1 MATKAEILQG
11 LNDQQKD
18 VVTNYNGKIS
28 LEAIP
33 GSGKTF
39 TMVSTI
45 QYMLKDGV
53 LPSRILAFTFTRKAA
68 NELRERVRAAVGV
81 DVDKVMICTYHSFC
95 GRLLRGCAS
104 YVGRTSTFSIY
115 DEDDKKKVLDEI
127 IKQYF
132 KNMGLSAM
140 KYGLVASYISKFK
153 LDNLS
158 PAEVKLYR
166 TGSSYERACGFI
178 YEAYENKMKEMN
190 AFDFDDLP
198 FFAYRIVKSNP
209 EVLEAVVNRFDYIM
223 SDENQ
228 DSNRQNLDFILL
240 LGSKAQNIIMVG
252 DTDQSIYKFR
262 GADVE
267 NVINVIEREGFT
279 TKFLS
284 TNYRSTQVIVRA
296 ADSVIKN
303 NKNRITKDSDTINE
317 YGEKI
322 DVVYTHNNA
331 TESEYICKKIQAL
344 MEKDTSLRYSD
355 FCVLARTQHQIGRLE
370 EQFLLSH
377 IPFRSKGQ
385 VPFYCRAE
393 IKDILAYLKFAY
405 NEHDL
410 VSLARIINVP
420 KRGIGPAALKNLL
433 EQLQNNKLSD
443 IIGCDSMG
451 ANYKHFTKKQQIS
464 LRDFIK
470 LVDELKNLISNN
482 SKPAD
487 VVNCIVNN
495 INYKEHLKSTVK
507 VAETLEEKLTNIEQL
522 KLIAATYDSIEAFLT
537 NATLDEPELELEK
550 DALNKVSLMTMHSS
564 KGLEFKVVFIAGAHD
579 ESVPFVKSHDNP
591 DAIQE
596 ERRLMYV
603 SMTRAEKKLIIT
615 CPRVITGQLEI
626 QKTVVPS
633 RFLKEIPE
641 DYIAKYKY

>member
-1 MATKAEILQG
+1 MATKAEILKG

-18 VVTNYNGKIS
+18 VVMNYNGKIS

-81 DVDKVMICTYHSFC
+81 DADKVMICTYHSFC
-95 GRLLRGCAS
+95 GRLLRGCAP
-104 YVGRTSTFSIY
+104 YVGRTSSFSIY

-132 KNMGLSAM
+132 KKMGLAAM

-158 PAEVKLYR
+158 PSEVKLYR
-166 TGSSYERACGFI
+166 TGSSFERACGFI
-178 YEAYENKMKEMN
+178 YESYENKMRELN

-209 EVLEAVVNRFDYIM
+209 EVLDAVADRFDYIM

-262 GADVE
+262 GADVG
-267 NVINVIEREGFT
+267 NVINVIKREGFT

-284 TNYRSTQVIVRA
+284 TNYRSTQIIVRA

-303 NKNRITKDSDTINE
+303 NRDRIAKASDTVNE
-317 YGEKI
+317 MGEKI

-344 MEKDTSLRYSD
+344 MEKDPGLKYSD
-355 FCVLARTQHQIGRLE
+355 FCVLARTQHQIARLE

-385 VPFYCRAE
+385 VPFYCRTE
-393 IKDILAYLKFAY
+393 IKDILAYLRFAY

-410 VSLARIINVP
+410 VSLERIINIP
-420 KRGIGPAALKNLL
+420 KRGLGPAALKKLL
-433 EQLQNNKLSD
+433 GQLSNRKLSD
-443 IIGCDSMG
+443 IIGSDNIGSF
-451 ANYKHFTKKQQIS
+451 YVHFTKKQQSS
-464 LRDFIK
+464 LKEFAE
-470 LVDELKNLISNN
+470 LVDEIKELITNN
-482 SKPAD
+482 SRPSD
-487 VVNCIVNN
+487 VVNFIINN
-495 INYKEHLKSTVK
+495 TNYSEHLKSSVK
-507 VAETLEEKLTNIEQL
+507 VAETIEEKLANVEEL
-522 KLIAATYDSIEAFLT
+522 KLIAATYDNIEAFLT

-550 DALNKVSLMTMHSS
+550 GALDKVSLMTMHSS

-579 ESVPFVKSHDNP
+579 ESMPFVKSDESP

-596 ERRLMYV
+596 QRRLMYV

-615 CPRVITGQLEI
+615 CPRIVAGALEV

-633 RFLKEIPE
+633 RFLKEIPD

>member
-1 MATKAEILQG
+1 M
-11 LNDQQKD
+11 
-18 VVTNYNGKIS
+18 
-28 LEAIP
+28 
-33 GSGKTF
+33 
-39 TMVSTI
+39 
-45 QYMLKDGV
+45 
-53 LPSRILAFTFTRKAA
+53 
-68 NELRERVRAAVGV
+68 
-81 DVDKVMICTYHSFC
+81 
-95 GRLLRGCAS
+95 
-104 YVGRTSTFSIY
+104 
-115 DEDDKKKVLDEI
+115 
-127 IKQYF
+127 
-132 KNMGLSAM
+132 
-140 KYGLVASYISKFK
+140 
-153 LDNLS
+153 
-158 PAEVKLYR
+158 
-166 TGSSYERACGFI
+166 
-178 YEAYENKMKEMN
+178 
-190 AFDFDDLP
+190 
-198 FFAYRIVKSNP
+198 
-209 EVLEAVVNRFDYIM
+209 
-223 SDENQ
+223 
-228 DSNRQNLDFILL
+228 
-240 LGSKAQNIIMVG
+240 
-252 DTDQSIYKFR
+252 
-262 GADVE
+262 
-267 NVINVIEREGFT
+267 INVIEREGVT

-317 YGEKI
+317 FGDKSEG
-322 DVVYTHNNA
+322 VYTHNNA

-344 MEKDTSLRYSD
+344 MEKDTSLKYSD
-355 FCVLARTQHQIGRLE
+355 FCVLARTQHQIDRLE

-393 IKDILAYLKFAY
+393 IKDILAYLKFSY

-443 IIGCDSMG
+443 IIGCDKMWV
-451 ANYKHFTKKQQIS
+451 NYKHFTKKQQIS